1 MRVLTRNIKNLIKK
15 YTGYH
20 NPNLPDI
27 KKLNL
32 IQNLSKNKKF
42 KNQKILIATS
52 SGGLYPQLIFESI
65 LGIALD
71 FKGADVE
78 FLLCDGIL
86 PACIMCTTVNISE
99 EELIKNGPKS
109 LCSNCYF
116 DGYNYL
122 KKSNIKI
129 NKLSNFLLNNDKIKA
144 KKICKR
150 IKSKK
155 IKNFI
160 FDKIPVGNHA
170 YAGALR
176 YYATTDLDSEE
187 NGKKVLK
194 KYFEASLLSKLSLD
208 NFFEKKSYDLI
219 IMNHG
224 IYVPQGIIN
233 EYAKKKKYKI
243 VTWFPWYRKRS
254 YCFFRGDTYQ
264 KEYLTEKNSLWEN
277 LRLTKE
283 KKDKLSDY
291 LISRKTGKNDWR
303 FYYENPSFDKDLF
316 FKRYDIDKNKPIIG
330 MATNVIWDAQIDYP
344 KQFFNSI
351 LDWVFHTIKFFKKTP
366 NMQLVIRVH
375 PAEVT
380 SDRKAKQKIAEE
392 INKKFKNLPKN
403 IIVIPPEDPISSY
416 TIFENCNSAIIYAS
430 KIGIELCAAGTPVIV
445 VGPGQIK
452 NKKIAYDV
460 NSYKQYNHI
469 LNQLPLSKKK
479 YLNKHKILRAKKY
492 AYHAFFR
499 KPTLIKSVYLTEDR
513 WPNISID
520 KNFYKILKRNK
531 DPGLDFIC
539 DAILNEKQFINDKN
553 EF

>member
-1 MRVLTRNIKNLIKK
+1 MKVITRNLKSLIKK

-20 NPNLPDI
+20 NPNLPDLS
-27 KKLNL
+27 KLNK
-32 IQNLSKNKKF
+32 IKNSVKNEKF

-65 LGIALD
+65 IGLALD

-99 EELIKNGPKS
+99 KELIKNGPKS
-109 LCSNCYF
+109 LCSNCYI
-116 DGYNYL
+116 DGSNYL

-129 NKLSNFLLNNDKIKA
+129 NRISNYLSDKDKIKA
-144 KKICKR
+144 KKICKST
-150 IKSKK
+150 KSKE

-176 YYATTDLDSEE
+176 YYATTDLDSEK
-187 NGKKVLK
+187 NGKEILK

-208 NFFEKKSYDLI
+208 NFFKKNFYDLI

-243 VTWFPWYRKRS
+243 VTWFPFYRKRS

-264 KEYLTEKNSLWEN
+264 KEFLTEKNHLWEN
-277 LRLTKE
+277 LKLTKQ
-283 KKDKLSDY
+283 KKDKISNY
-291 LISRKTGKNDWR
+291 LKSRKTGKHDWK
-303 FYYENPSFDKDLF
+303 FYYDKPSFDKDLF
-316 FKRYDIDKNKPIIG
+316 FKKYNIDKKKPIIG

-344 KQFFNSI
+344 KQFFNSVI
-351 LDWVFHTIKFFKKTP
+351 DWVFHTIKFFIK
-366 NMQLVIRVH
+366 NQHLQLVIRVH
-375 PAEVT
+375 PAEVNA
-380 SDRKAKQKIAEE
+380 DRSAKQKVADE
-392 INKKFKNLPKN
+392 INKKFKNLPSN
-403 IIVIPPEDPISSY
+403 IIVIPPEDSISSY
-416 TIFENCNSAIIYAS
+416 TIFDNCNSVLIYAS
-430 KIGIELCAAGTPVIV
+430 KIGIELCAAGVPVIV

-460 NSYKQYNHI
+460 NSYKQYNYI
-469 LNQLPLSKKK
+469 LNQLPLDKKK
-479 YLNKHKILRAKKY
+479 YLNKNKILRAKKY

-520 KNFYKILKRNK
+520 KDFFTNLLYKK
-531 DPGLDFIC
+531 DVGLDFTC
-539 DAILNEKQFINDKN
+539 DAILNDKKFFSD
-553 EF
+553 E